1 MVVCICNAIR
11 EKDIRAAVHKGAQTP
26 SSAYAKMG
34 CKARCGQCVSF
45 ASSPKLRLRSKN
57 P

>member
-11 EKDIRAAVHKGAQTP
+11 EKDLRAAVQKGAATP
-26 SSAYAKMG
+26 SSAFAQMG

-45 ASSPKLRLRSKN
+45 AREIIHSETAAA
-57 P
+57 

>member
-11 EKDIRAAVHKGAQTP
+11 EKDLRDAAKKGASTP
-26 SSAYAKMG
+26 CSAYAQMG

-45 ASSPKLRLRSKN
+45 AREIIRSEAATA
-57 P
+57 

>member
-11 EKDIRAAVHKGAQTP
+11 EKDLRAAAQKGASTP
-26 SSAYAKMG
+26 SSAYAQMG

-45 ASSPKLRLRSKN
+45 ARQIIRSETATA
-57 P
+57 

>member
-11 EKDIRAAVHKGAQTP
+11 EKDLRAAVQKGAETP
-26 SSAYAKMG
+26 SSAYAQMG

-45 ASSPKLRLRSKN
+45 ARKIIQSETAAA
-57 P
+57 